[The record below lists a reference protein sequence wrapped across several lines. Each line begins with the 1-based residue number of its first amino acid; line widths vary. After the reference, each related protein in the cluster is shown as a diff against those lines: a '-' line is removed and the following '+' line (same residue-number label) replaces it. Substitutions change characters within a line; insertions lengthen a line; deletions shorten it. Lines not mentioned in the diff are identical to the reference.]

1 MAHIQ
6 SGYFGFGLSCVAMSP
21 ESICIEP
28 AGWPGAVCII
38 DRTVVILSARAA
50 CRGNSSVK
58 CKPGIFVGMERKG
71 PRYSLEASGLGS
83 YVSS

>member
-1 MAHIQ
+1 
-6 SGYFGFGLSCVAMSP
+6 MSP

-58 CKPGIFVGMERKG
+58 CTPGIFVEIVRNG
-71 PRYSLEASGLGS
+71 PRYSLDASGFGS
-83 YVSS
+83 